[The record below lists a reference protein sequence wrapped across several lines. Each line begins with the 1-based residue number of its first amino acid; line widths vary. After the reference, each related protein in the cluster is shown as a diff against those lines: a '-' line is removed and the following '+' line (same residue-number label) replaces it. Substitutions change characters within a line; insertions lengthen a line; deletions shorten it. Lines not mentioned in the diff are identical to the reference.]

1 MIVNQTDTELD
12 IQFSSVWMIYTA
24 VFAVL
29 LGLIA
34 IALAAMLRAGL
45 LDVALGIAFIVGGA
59 FGTLKAERQ
68 RSVIRKD
75 GNTTV
80 ERSRIIGG
88 KTTVQ
93 EVAPADI
100 AAVHY
105 SATYR
110 GTADAQSRDGSDI
123 FLVLQD
129 QRKVLIDTQ
138 WAYLF
143 PGKLFKWNI
152 PAIEPLAQEA
162 QTIADF
168 LKVSLTVR
176 DFSGLRPFARKP

>member
-1 MIVNQTDTELD
+1 MIVNQTNTELD
-12 IQFSSVWMIYTA
+12 IQFSSVWMIYTG
-24 VFAVL
+24 VFAIL
-29 LGLIA
+29 LGLV
-34 IALAAMLRAGL
+34 ALAFAAILTARLVDVVLGL
-45 LDVALGIAFIVGGA
+45 AFIAGGS
-59 FGTLKAERQ
+59 FGALKAERQ

-75 GNTTV
+75 GNTTI

-88 KTTVQ
+88 KTTAQ

-100 AAVHY
+100 AAVYY
-105 SATYR
+105 STTYR

-138 WAYLF
+138 RAY
-143 PGKLFKWNI
+143 PIPEKLFKWNI
-152 PAIEPLAQEA
+152 PAVEPLAQEA

-168 LKVSLTVR
+168 LKVPLTVQ
-176 DFSGLRPFARKP
+176 DYSGLRLFARKP

>member
-12 IQFSSVWMIYTA
+12 VQFSRVWMVYTG

-34 IALAAMLRAGL
+34 LALAAILSAGL
-45 LDVALGIAFIVGGA
+45 LDVALGIAFIVGGT
-59 FGTLKAERQ
+59 FGALKAARQ

-75 GNTTV
+75 GNTTI

-105 SATYR
+105 TATYR
-110 GTADAQSRDGSDI
+110 GSTQDPHRHTMGVSISGKA
-123 FLVLQD
+123 LQMEHPRRRATRTRGPD
-129 QRKVLIDTQ
+129 
-138 WAYLF
+138 
-143 PGKLFKWNI
+143 NC
-152 PAIEPLAQEA
+152 
-162 QTIADF
+162 
-168 LKVSLTVR
+168 
-176 DFSGLRPFARKP
+176 GLSKSVINRTGL